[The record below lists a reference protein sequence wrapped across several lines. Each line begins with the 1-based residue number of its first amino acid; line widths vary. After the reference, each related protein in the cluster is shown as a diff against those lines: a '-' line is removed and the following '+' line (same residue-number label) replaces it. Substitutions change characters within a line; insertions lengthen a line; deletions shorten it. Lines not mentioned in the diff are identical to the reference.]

1 MRTFRLTIL
10 LLFLV
15 HLIPAEANT
24 TLNSAR
30 SDLNNKFSY
39 TKTDTAEINSLTRI
53 GFKIL
58 SKIRVTGNRK
68 RLY

>member
-15 HLIPAEANT
+15 HLIPAEANA

-39 TKTDTAEINSLTRI
+39 TKTDTAEINSLTRW
-53 GFKIL
+53 FQIL
-58 SKIRVTGNRK
+58 LKSVTGSRK